1 MKKFLALL
9 LAALMILLS
18 VSCASTKDTAS
29 VGNHKHTYT
38 NEWNKNATHHW
49 HECSDPKCS
58 EISEKDEHSWDD
70 GVVITPATKTKDGV
84 VIYTCTYCGE
94 TKTDVDEAYGAPLPT
109 TEDEILAYIMD
120 AFNSSYYHGGD
131 ITVSLSRIG
140 ISSSEQGTEKQES
153 VQTTSTYLTYDASN
167 KVCYSLDKEIHE
179 DGTIESFNKTFIN
192 GDSLYIASKVVSND
206 ASTELNYSKIHDSAR
221 ADYEEFDNTQ
231 NFAIM
236 SEVYKGIQLADSVD
250 EIRASYAST
259 LPKII
264 AASFNLN
271 GNTASTQK
279 ISAAEYDGGYKLAI
293 AFEISVSELA
303 GEMPQTASITLDS
316 SLIAKDEMISSFEMS
331 ITVSSSEGESENKES
346 QSTTQKMAMS
356 YDYSFSKEAYDS
368 LTVTLP
374 ENTAD
379 IPTLNDP
386 ETATEAY
393 FKMYLNGEE
402 IFENYL
408 TVGNDPKEIYDKIIK
423 ETIKSSEKATVKLY
437 KDVEKIEE
445 ISRDTVTKAEL
456 LALKNI
462 YFDVTPDAN
471 SVLIVQR
478 RSTREEFSRPYQI
491 TIPILYFISSQLSYF
506 AFPYCTDT
514 LEYTFSEQDV
524 NDEYREIWINGE
536 LQDPKPTTL
545 TLEGGKIYVFETIIV
560 RKDNN
565 L

>member
-1 MKKFLALL
+1 MRKLLALFLALL
-9 LAALMILLS
+9 MILSL
-18 VSCASTKDTAS
+18 VACASTQDTTK
-29 VGNHKHTYT
+29 NHRHTYASK
-38 NEWNKNATHHW
+38 WNKDATHHW

-70 GVVITPATKTKDGV
+70 GEITTPATKTEDGV
-84 VIYTCTYCGE
+84 ITYTCTYCGQ
-94 TKTDVDEAYGAPLPT
+94 TKTGIDAAYGRPLPSN
-109 TEDEILAYIMD
+109 EDEMLAYIMD

-131 ITVSLSRIG
+131 ITVSLNRIG

-179 DGTIESFNKTFIN
+179 DGTVESFNKTFIN

-221 ADYEEFDNTQ
+221 ADYEEFDNKQ

-293 AFEISVSELA
+293 AFEISVSELVN
-303 GEMPQTASITLDS
+303 EMPQTASITLDS
-316 SLIAKDEMISSFEMS
+316 SLIAKDEMISSFEMN
-331 ITVSSSEGESENKES
+331 ITVSSSEGEGENKES
-346 QSTTQKMAMS
+346 QSTTHKMAMS

-456 LALKNI
+456 LALKKI
-462 YFDVTPDAN
+462 YIDVTPDAN

-536 LQDPKPTTL
+536 RQDTKPSNI
-545 TLEGGKIYVFETIIV
+545 TLEGGNIYVFETIIV
-560 RKDNN
+560 RKDDN

>member
-1 MKKFLALL
+1 MRKLLALFLALL
-9 LAALMILLS
+9 MILSL
-18 VSCASTKDTAS
+18 VACASTQDTTK
-29 VGNHKHTYT
+29 NHRHTYAAK
-38 NEWNKNATHHW
+38 WNKDATHHW

-70 GVVITPATKTKDGV
+70 GEITTPATKTEDGV
-84 VIYTCTYCGE
+84 ITYTCTYCGQ
-94 TKTDVDEAYGAPLPT
+94 TKTGIDAAYGKPLPSN
-109 TEDEILAYIMD
+109 EDEMLAYIMD
-120 AFNSSYYHGGD
+120 ALNSSYYYGGD
-131 ITVSLSRIG
+131 ITVSLNRIG

-153 VQTTSTYLTYDASN
+153 VQATSTYLTYDASN

-179 DGTIESFNKTFIN
+179 DGTVESFNKTFIN

-221 ADYEEFDNTQ
+221 ADYEEFDNKQ

-293 AFEISVSELA
+293 AFEISVSELVN
-303 GEMPQTASITLDS
+303 EMPQTASITLDS
-316 SLIAKDEMISSFEMS
+316 SLIAKDEMISSFEMN
-331 ITVSSSEGESENKES
+331 ITVSSSEGEGENKES
-346 QSTTQKMAMS
+346 QSTTYKMAMS

-445 ISRDTVTKAEL
+445 ISRDTVTKSEL
-456 LALKNI
+456 LALKKI
-462 YFDVTPDAN
+462 YIDVTPDSN
-471 SVLIVQR
+471 SVIIIQR

-536 LQDPKPTTL
+536 RQDPKPTTL